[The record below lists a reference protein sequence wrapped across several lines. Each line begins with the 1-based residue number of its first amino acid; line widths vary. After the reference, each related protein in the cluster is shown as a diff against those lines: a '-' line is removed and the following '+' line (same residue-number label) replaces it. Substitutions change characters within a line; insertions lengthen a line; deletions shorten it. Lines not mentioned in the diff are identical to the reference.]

1 MGRRI
6 DWRWLAVACATFLG
20 SCGGGGGH
28 YAGIDGSGAK
38 PELSVVGPINGF
50 GSVIVNG
57 VHYNT
62 DNARVLVRGEPADE
76 IDLNVGDY
84 VTVVGG
90 INADGESVAYEVH
103 YQPRVTGEVQS
114 VDVERSR
121 FSVLGQTV
129 QLLADTVY
137 SSDVMPRNIRAISPG
152 QRVSVSGP
160 LDADNII
167 QATRLEYDDSP
178 FVELV
183 GQIAQ
188 LDTFTRTFL
197 LNGQTVSYSPS
208 VDTGGLVEGRLV
220 VVRGSLLD
228 DLLVADS
235 VDFHQDYRQLRHI
248 PSIELSG
255 IVQRFDGSGGF
266 FMDSVP
272 VKVTSETHF
281 SGAEAASLMNN
292 AKVRVVGAFND
303 ADVLVAQDIEIL
315 SSPRVK
321 IYGAIQEVYPIWGF
335 YGLLGKIKV
344 QDQEFMVQTD
354 TRLTGEYDRRIN
366 FWDLHVGDQVYVSSY
381 PFGEM
386 MIASSIA
393 VDNRDVEAV
402 MLEMQG
408 VAYFA
413 SEPMASFFI
422 FNTKIQVTPETTYS
436 RFDTP
441 VGASEFFALANNSY
455 VRVRGYFEY
464 GVLRAEHVQ
473 VFPPDHTS
481 PAWYP
486 PPPPEGP
493 QQKPKS
499 DWQW

>member
-6 DWRWLAVACATFLG
+6 DWRWLAGIACAAFLG
-20 SCGGGGGH
+20 SCGGGGGQ

-57 VHYNT
+57 VRYNT
-62 DNARVLVRGEPADE
+62 DYAKVLVRGEPADE
-76 IDLNVGDY
+76 VDLNVGDY

-90 INADGESVAYEVH
+90 TNAAGESVAYEVH

-114 VDVERSR
+114 VDVELNR
-121 FSVLGQTV
+121 FVVLGQTV

-137 SSDVMPRNIRAISPG
+137 SSEIMPRNIRALSPG
-152 QRVSVSGP
+152 LRVSVSGP

-167 QATRLEYDDSP
+167 QATRLEYDDHP
-178 FVELV
+178 FAELV
-183 GQIAQ
+183 GQVAQ
-188 LDTFTRTFL
+188 LDTFARTFE
-197 LNGQTVSYSPS
+197 LNGQLISYSPS
-208 VDTGGLVEGRLV
+208 IDNGNLSEGRLV
-220 VVRGSLLD
+220 VVRGSLVGD
-228 DLLVADS
+228 SLVADS
-235 VDFHQDYRQLRHI
+235 LAFHQDYRQLRHI

-255 IVQRFDGSGGF
+255 IVQRFNSGEF

-272 VKVTSETHF
+272 VRVTSATQY
-281 SGAEAASLMNN
+281 SGADEASLMNN
-292 AKVRVVGAFND
+292 AKVRVVGAFDESD
-303 ADVLVAQDIEIL
+303 ALVAQEIEIL
-315 SSPRVK
+315 SSPRAK
-321 IYGAIQEVYPIWGF
+321 IYGAIQEVYPIWGY

-366 FWDLHVGDQVYVSSY
+366 FWDLRVGDQVYVSSY
-381 PFGEM
+381 PSFGDVM
-386 MIASSIA
+386 VASSIA

-413 SEPMASFFI
+413 SEPMNAFFI
-422 FNTKIQVTPETTYS
+422 FHTKIEVTPETTYN

-441 VGASEFFALANNSY
+441 INVSEFFALANNSY

-486 PPPPEGP
+486 PPPQGSY
-493 QQKPKS
+493 QKPS
-499 DWQW
+499 GGW